1 MCTITH
7 CAKERM
13 KNIFLCLHI
22 IIPYEKNGIV
32 MGNKSS
38 RIACGYDDGT

>member
-1 MCTITH
+1 MTH

-22 IIPYEKNGIV
+22 IIPYENNV